1 MALARDTFY
10 QERTDTKLGPVVQS
24 GAVIYGGALL
34 ALGHPTHATSGKR
47 GVAYAFNDEA
57 GAIPL
62 GFADQPLTGDGT
74 LRASIEA
81 GSRIRRVAVTGASS
95 AAASNGKWVFATD
108 DGTFTLTK
116 TVPNLPVGIIVD
128 WVVST
133 TAWVY
138 FLSFGE
144 LLAIQAAGGIHRQ
157 VLLGV
162 GSAGAATGN
171 MATGIVA
178 PCHGL
183 ITEVYGI
190 VIVEPTD
197 ADVSQ
202 AINLEIGGVDVTGGV
217 VTVAFNSAVGTKL
230 AGTAVTAANEFR
242 EGDLIDI
249 ETVTNPAG
257 TTADPGLTAIYVGY
271 DIQPGL

>member
-1 MALARDTFY
+1 MALSRDTFY
-10 QERTDTKLGPVVQS
+10 VERTDTKLGPVVKS
-24 GAVIYGGALL
+24 GSVIYGGALL
-34 ALGHPTHATSGKR
+34 ALGHPTHGTSGNR
-47 GVAYAFNDEA
+47 GVAYPFNDEA

-81 GSRIRRVAVTGASS
+81 GGRIRKVAVTGSSS

-116 TVPNLPVGIIVD
+116 TTPNIPVGIVVD
-128 WVVST
+128 WVQST
-133 TAWVY
+133 TCWVY

-144 LLAIQAAGGIHRQ
+144 LLGIQAAGGIHRTM
-157 VLLGV
+157 LLSIV
-162 GSAGAATGN
+162 TAGAATGN
-171 MATGIVA
+171 VATGFVA

-183 ITEVYGI
+183 ITEVFGI

-197 ADVSQ
+197 ADVVQ
-202 AINLEIGGVDVTGGV
+202 TINLEIGGTNVTGGV
-217 VTVAFNSAVGTKL
+217 VVFQFDSAVGAKI
-230 AGTAVTAANEFR
+230 AGSAVTAANEFR
-242 EGDLIDI
+242 EGDLIDT
-249 ETVTNPAG
+249 ETVATVAG
-257 TTADPGLTAIYVGY
+257 TVADPGLIAIYAGY

>member
-24 GAVIYGGALL
+24 GAVIYGSALM

-47 GVAYAFNDEA
+47 GLAYPFNDEA

-62 GFADQPLTGDGT
+62 GFADQPLTGDGS
-74 LRASIEA
+74 LRASIAA
-81 GSRIRRVAVTGASS
+81 GSSIRRVAVTGASS

-116 TVPNLPVGIIVD
+116 TVPNIPVGIVVD

-162 GSAGAATGN
+162 VTAGAATGN
-171 MATGIVA
+171 VATGIVA

-197 ADVSQ
+197 ADVVQ
-202 AINLEIGGVDVTGGV
+202 TINLEIGGTNVTGGV
-217 VTVAFNSAVGTKL
+217 VTFQFDSAVGAKL
-230 AGTAVTAANEFR
+230 AGSAVTAANEFR

-249 ETVTNPAG
+249 ETVATVAG
-257 TTADPGLTAIYVGY
+257 TVADPGLVGIYAGF